1 MAGAA
6 AARLFIR
13 STSARNAAASR
24 FSSGAKTSPFR
35 IQTTK
40 PLSHRIFSCPA
51 ELSVCLET
59 VQPFHGVTAS
69 ALMTS
74 MLTLS
79 RRTCGWIPEEVHKKI
94 AKKCEPEYQI
104 DAIYAS
110 GIRNH

>member
-1 MAGAA
+1 MAAAA

-24 FSSGAKTSPFR
+24 FSSGAKTSLFR

-51 ELSVCLET
+51 ELSICLET

-79 RRTCGWIPEEVHKKI
+79 RRTCGWIPEG
-94 AKKCEPEYQI
+94 
-104 DAIYAS
+104 S
-110 GIRNH
+110 